1 MKRLLYKF
9 FDPSILILT
18 AFFIFKLFLLLPVEI
33 RSDHIDSIDE
43 LKYFLDEHNYKSKK
57 ILANGPHILKYYL
70 DHKDI
75 DSLNSLDKQNPRFYQ
90 RQSYEYINIEKK
102 IENKIYDIIVISN
115 NSDFNT
121 QSYKKIV
128 NFGYKEYKITGFN
141 IFIK

>member
-1 MKRLLYKF
+1 MKRLEHKF
-9 FDPSILILT
+9 FDPSILILI
-18 AFFIFKLFLLLPVEI
+18 AFFVFKLFLLLPVEI

-43 LKYFLDEHNYKSKK
+43 LKYFLDGHNYKSKK

-102 IENKIYDIIVISN
+102 IENKTYDIIVISN

-121 QSYKKIV
+121 QSHKKIV

>member
-1 MKRLLYKF
+1 MKRLQYKL
-9 FDPSILILT
+9 FDPSIVILI

-33 RSDHIDSIDE
+33 RSDRIDSIDE
-43 LKYFLDEHNYKSKK
+43 LKYFLDERNYKSKK

-75 DSLNSLDKQNPRFYQ
+75 DSLNSLDKQNPGFYQ

-102 IENKIYDIIVISN
+102 IENKIYDIIIISN
-115 NSDFNT
+115 NSDFNS

-128 NFGYKEYKITGFN
+128 NFGYKEYKIIDFN

>member
-90 RQSYEYINIEKK
+90 RQSYKYINIEKK

>member
-1 MKRLLYKF
+1 M
-9 FDPSILILT
+9 T

-57 ILANGPHILKYYL
+57 ILANGPHILKYHL

>member
-1 MKRLLYKF
+1 
-9 FDPSILILT
+9 LT

-90 RQSYEYINIEKK
+90 RQSYEYINIEK
-102 IENKIYDIIVISN
+102 N
-115 NSDFNT
+115 
-121 QSYKKIV
+121 
-128 NFGYKEYKITGFN
+128 KEYKITGFN

>member
-57 ILANGPHILKYYL
+57 ILANGPHILNYYL

-75 DSLNSLDKQNPRFYQ
+75 DSLNSLDKQNPRYYQ
-90 RQSYEYINIEKK
+90 RKSYEYINIEKK